1 VVDVF
6 IRILPSQQQQQ
17 QPLKLKF
24 FLQQNFRQIFYKMST
39 YWTEDQAR
47 DNPINEKKKI
57 FKKKEIQNYFKVHL
71 YRQAYFNLSL

>member
-1 VVDVF
+1 MVDVF
-6 IRILPSQQQQQ
+6 IRILPSQQQ

-47 DNPINEKKKI
+47 DNPINEKKL
-57 FKKKEIQNYFKVHL
+57 FKKKGIQNYFKVHL
-71 YRQAYFNLSL
+71 YRQAYINLSL